1 MSTKGQVRKSPGLV
15 LYRIAF
21 RVLSDL
27 AVQAGDGE
35 GMGAPRPQ
43 EQWPVQSHR
52 AVQPHHSVRADADAG
67 R

>member
-27 AVQAGDGE
+27 AVQAGGGE
-35 GMGAPRPQ
+35 GMGALRQQ
-43 EQWPVQSHR
+43 ERQPVE
-52 AVQPHHSVRADADAG
+52 PHHAVRAHRTVRADADAG

>member
-1 MSTKGQVRKSPGLV
+1 MATKGQVRKSPGLV

-27 AVQAGDGE
+27 AVQAGE
-35 GMGAPRPQ
+35 GAGIGAPRSQ
-43 EQWPVQSHR
+43 ERRP
-52 AVQPHHSVRADADAG
+52 VQPHRPVRADADAG